1 MTIFK
6 YQINIFLAIWGIF
19 LAGLLTL
26 GTMFTLS
33 RISNDSKITQ
43 AQVENIGKPV
53 IVEQKYFSPMIK

>member
-1 MTIFK
+1 MKKFK
-6 YQINIFLAIWGIF
+6 KQINIFLIIWALF
-19 LAGLLTL
+19 LAGLLVL

-53 IVEQKYFSPMIK
+53 QVDYNQYYHTK